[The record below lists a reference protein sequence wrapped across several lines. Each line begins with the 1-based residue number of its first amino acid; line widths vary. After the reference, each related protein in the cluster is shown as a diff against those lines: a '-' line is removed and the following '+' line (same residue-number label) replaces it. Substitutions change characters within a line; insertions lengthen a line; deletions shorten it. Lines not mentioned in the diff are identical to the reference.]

1 MGGLTRGFIATV
13 FAAAAVTAA
22 VAAAAAFDAAAPA
35 MPSGAAPETI
45 RVATA
50 RHYPP
55 FLFLDGNGRAQGYEA
70 DMWHLFQA
78 RTGIRVEL
86 LPMGWEAA
94 QQAVLSG
101 RADVI
106 DMIYSTPARE
116 AQYDFSKPYASQ
128 PVGIYVER
136 RIRGIRDVAT
146 LRGFPVGVLRGDAC
160 AERLQSSGLRYL
172 QQYDSYEE
180 MIEAAVR
187 GTLRIFCMDQYPA
200 DYYLYRDDAR
210 ERFYRAF
217 VLYTGQ
223 PRWAVRKGN
232 LAVLHTVEQ
241 GMASI
246 TPDQRA
252 RLQARWLEHPAALM
266 PYLHAARIALAITV
280 ALIALMMLWVWMLR
294 RSVARRTRELGAE
307 QGNMHALFDASPD
320 AMWVTD
326 RHGVL
331 LKCNERATRV
341 FGMPPE
347 KMVGYT
353 AAQAMDATNTAFAA
367 KSQAMNQA
375 VLSDRERHRA
385 VLPLALPGGS
395 TLDLD
400 VIKVPLY
407 ASDGEV
413 RGILNTARD
422 ISDQLQTEERL
433 RLWAHGFQHATFAV
447 AIFDARTKRITAA
460 NPAFARERG
469 YTPEEMV
476 GMPVD
481 ALYPEDLLEER
492 RRVRHDMNKLDHA
505 MTETEQVTRDGR
517 RFPVLL
523 DISITH
529 DADGEAQY
537 VIVYAQ
543 DISDRKRTDSE
554 LRLAAVAFQSQAA
567 LVVMD
572 AGRMIQ
578 RVNGAFTQLT
588 GYAPD
593 EAIGQW
599 VGLLSSPHHDR
610 NFYKHLWD
618 EVRNNGF
625 WQGEQWVNVKR
636 GQPKVIRTAVS
647 AVTDA
652 TGTLTHY
659 VCSMIDLTVE
669 REAHASIDHLT
680 FFDPLTDLPNRNF
693 LRGRLQHM
701 LEGDGAR
708 GGALL
713 MFDLDHFKRVNDL
726 RGHAAGDALLALIA
740 QRLRHWQDDRFM
752 LSRFSGGTFALLAGG
767 DADQAGA
774 TPKHA
779 WVSAERLRQ
788 ALREPFQLGG
798 DTPVT
803 ISISIGWTELV
814 PGHGT
819 PESVLKEAELAMY
832 RAKAAGRDQ
841 VCRFE
846 PAMHAELVHHEALV
860 QDLRRAIVDETFDL
874 HLQAQVDRAGEVIG
888 AEALLRWT
896 RPSGERV
903 PPDVFIPIA
912 EDNGLIF
919 PLGDWV
925 LRRACACLV
934 AWSTQPSLRDLSLA
948 VNVSARQFAQSGFV
962 DSVRG
967 ALSSTGAVAS
977 RLKLE
982 ITETAVLEDFHETAA
997 KLAELR
1003 ALGVKVSLD
1012 DFGTGY
1018 SSLAYLTRL
1027 PLDQLKIDRSF
1038 VDRLPEDR
1046 NDAMVAQT
1054 IIGMGRG
1061 LGLDV
1066 IAEGVETE
1074 AQRSF
1079 LMAQGCDAFQGYLV
1093 ARPMPRE
1100 AFEAMLD
1107 QRMDAR
1113 QVAGG
1118 PRAPGGPFPRVGR
1131 RHRNAG

>member
-1 MGGLTRGFIATV
+1 MGGIIRGFTAIVLA
-13 FAAAAVTAA
+13 AA
-22 VAAAAAFDAAAPA
+22 VAAVVTAAGAFDSAA
-35 MPSGAAPETI
+35 STGTHGARPEII

-55 FLFLDGNGRAQGYEA
+55 FQFLDGNGKAQGYEA
-70 DMWHLFQA
+70 DMWRLFQA
-78 RTGIRVEL
+78 HTGIRVEL
-86 LPMGWEAA
+86 LPMDWEAA

-106 DMIYSTPARE
+106 DMIYRTPARE
-116 AQYDFSKPYASQ
+116 AQYDFSRPYASQ

-136 RIRGIRDVAT
+136 GIRGVRDVAT

-160 AERLQSSGLRYL
+160 AERLQSMGLRYL
-172 QQYDSYEE
+172 QQYGSYEDLVD
-180 MIEAAVR
+180 AAVQ
-187 GTLRIFCMDQYPA
+187 GSLRIFCMDQYPA

-210 ERFYRAF
+210 TRFYRAF
-217 VLYTGQ
+217 VLYTGE
-223 PRWAVRKGN
+223 PRWGVRKGN
-232 LAVLHTVEQ
+232 LSMLHAVER

-246 TPDQRA
+246 TPDERA
-252 RLQARWLEHPAALM
+252 RLQARWLEHPTTLKS
-266 PYLHAARIALAITV
+266 YLYTARIALAITV
-280 ALIALMMLWVWMLR
+280 ALIALMMFWVWTLR

-307 QGNMHALFDASPD
+307 QGNMRALFDASPD

-326 RHGVL
+326 CRGVL
-331 LKCNERATRV
+331 LKCNERATHV

-347 KMVGYT
+347 KMIGYT
-353 AAQAMDATNTAFAA
+353 AAQAMDAANGTFASA
-367 KSQAMNQA
+367 SQAMNLA
-375 VLSDRERHRA
+375 VLQSRQRQRA

-413 RGILNTARD
+413 RGVLNTARD
-422 ISDQLQTEERL
+422 ISERLQTEERL
-433 RLWAHGFQHATFAV
+433 RLWAHAFQHATFAV
-447 AIFDARTKRITAA
+447 AMFDARTKRITAV

-492 RRVRHDMNKLDHA
+492 RRVRDDINKLDHA

-529 DADGEAQY
+529 DANGEAQY

-543 DISDRKRTDSE
+543 DISDRKRTESE

-567 LVVMD
+567 LMVMD
-572 AGRMIQ
+572 ADRVIQ
-578 RVNGAFTQLT
+578 RVNGAFASLT
-588 GYAPD
+588 GYEPD
-593 EAIGQW
+593 QAIGQPFS
-599 VGLLSSPHHDR
+599 LLRSRHHDEPFHQHMWEQVQR
-610 NFYKHLWD
+610 D
-618 EVRNNGF
+618 GI
-625 WQGEQWVNVKR
+625 WQGEQWIQVR
-636 GQPKVIRTAVS
+636 QGQPKVIRAVVS
-647 AVTDA
+647 AVADA
-652 TGTLTHY
+652 VGRATHY
-659 VCSMIDLTVE
+659 ICSMIDLTSE
-669 REAHASIDHLT
+669 REAHASVDHMT
-680 FFDPLTDLPNRNF
+680 FFDSLTDLPNRHF
-693 LRGRLQHM
+693 LHGRLQHL
-701 LEGDGAR
+701 LEDGDSR

-740 QRLRHWQDDRFM
+740 QRLRHLQDDRFV
-752 LSRFSGGTFALLAGG
+752 LSRFSGGTFALLAGF
-767 DADQAGA
+767 DAGQPGA
-774 TPKHA
+774 TPEDA
-779 WVSAERLRQ
+779 WASAERLRQ
-788 ALREPFQLGG
+788 TLREPFQLGG

-814 PGHGT
+814 PGNGT

-860 QDLRRAIVDETFDL
+860 QDLRRAIIDETFEL

-934 AWSTQPSLRDLSLA
+934 AWSRQPALCDLSLA
-948 VNVSARQFAQSGFV
+948 VNVSARQFAQAGFV

-967 ALSSTGAVAS
+967 ALSTTGAIAS

-982 ITETAVLEDFHETAA
+982 ITETTVLEDFHETAA

-1074 AQRSF
+1074 AQRNF

-1107 QRMDAR
+1107 QRADAR

-1118 PRAPGGPFPRVGR
+1118 PRLPGGSFPRVGR
-1131 RHRNAG
+1131 HHRNAG

>member
-1 MGGLTRGFIATV
+1 MSWVLRGLV
-13 FAAAAVTAA
+13 AVLLASA
-22 VAAAAAFDAAAPA
+22 VVPTGAPD
-35 MPSGAAPETI
+35 PAPPVQI
-45 RVATA
+45 RVAGDSN
-50 RHYPP
+50 YPP
-55 FLFLDGNGRAQGYEA
+55 YMFTDAAGRLQGYEV
-70 DMWHLFQA
+70 DMWRLFEKH
-78 RTGIRVEL
+78 TGIKVEL
-86 LPMGWEAA
+86 MPMDWASA
-94 QQAVLSG
+94 QHAVQTG
-101 RADVI
+101 KVDVI
-106 DMIYSTPARE
+106 DLIYRTPSRE
-116 AQYDFSKPYASQ
+116 ALYDFSAPYATL
-128 PVGIYVER
+128 PIGIFVDR
-136 RIRGIRDVAT
+136 RIRGIHDMDS
-146 LRGFPVGVLRGDAC
+146 LRGFPIGVQKGDAC
-160 AERLQSSGLRYL
+160 AEKLKAQGFTDLHEYSRY
-172 QQYDSYEE
+172 QGMVED
-180 MIEAAVR
+180 AVR
-187 GTLRIFCMDQYPA
+187 GNLRMFCMDEGPA
-200 DYYLYRDDAR
+200 NYLLYRHAAAD
-210 ERFYRAF
+210 RFYNAF
-217 VLYTGQ
+217 ALYTGQ
-223 PRWAVRKGN
+223 LHRAVRKGN
-232 LAVLHTVEQ
+232 APMLQVVEQ
-241 GMASI
+241 GMARI
-246 TPDQRA
+246 TPAERA
-252 RLQARWLEHPAALM
+252 RLHARWLEHPIAVI
-266 PYLHAARIALAITV
+266 PYLRAARIGAAVIV
-280 ALIALMMLWVWMLR
+280 ALVALMMLWVWMLR

-307 QGNMHALFDASPD
+307 QGNMRALFDASPD

-326 RHGVL
+326 CSGVL
-331 LKCNERATRV
+331 LKCNDRATRV

-347 KMVGYT
+347 EMVGRT
-353 AAQAMDATNTAFAA
+353 AAQTMDLANTAFATET
-367 KSQAMNQA
+367 KAMNLA
-375 VLSDRERHRA
+375 VLNTRQRQRA

-413 RGILNTARD
+413 RGVLNTARD
-422 ISDQLQTEERL
+422 ISERLQTEERL
-433 RLWAHGFQHATFAV
+433 RLWAHAFQHATFAV
-447 AIFDARTKRITAA
+447 VMFDARTKCITAA

-481 ALYPEDLLEER
+481 ALYPEDLREDR
-492 RRVRHDMNKLDHA
+492 RRVRHDINKRDHA
-505 MTETEQVTRDGR
+505 ITETEQVTRDGR

-523 DISITH
+523 DISVTH

-537 VIVYAQ
+537 VIVYAL
-543 DISDRKRTDSE
+543 DISDRKRTESE
-554 LRLAAVAFQSQAA
+554 LRLAAVSFQSQAA
-567 LVVMD
+567 LMVMD
-572 AGRMIQ
+572 GDRVIQ
-578 RVNGAFTQLT
+578 RVNRAFTQLT

-610 NFYKHLWD
+610 NFYRHLWD
-618 EVRNNGF
+618 QVRNDGF

-636 GQPKVIRTAVS
+636 GQPKVIRTVVS

-652 TGTLTHY
+652 DGTLTHY

-680 FFDPLTDLPNRNF
+680 FFDSLTDLPNRHF
-693 LRGRLQHM
+693 LHGRLQHL
-701 LEGDGAR
+701 LEDGDSR

-740 QRLRHWQDDRFM
+740 QRLRHLQDDRFV
-752 LSRFSGGTFALLAGG
+752 LSRFSGGTFALLVDWGG
-767 DADQAGA
+767 DQASA
-774 TPKHA
+774 TSKHE
-779 WVSAERLRQ
+779 WTSAERLRQ

-798 DTPVT
+798 NTPVT
-803 ISISIGWTELV
+803 VTISIGWTELV

-841 VCRFE
+841 ACRFE
-846 PAMHAELVHHEALV
+846 PAMHAELAHHEALV
-860 QDLRRAIVDETFDL
+860 QDLRQAIREESFDL
-874 HLQAQVDRAGEVIG
+874 HLQAQVDRAGEVVG

-948 VNVSARQFAQSGFV
+948 VNVSARQFAQAGFM

-967 ALSSTGAVAS
+967 ALSATGAVAS

-1003 ALGVKVSLD
+1003 KIGVKVSLD

-1074 AQRSF
+1074 AQRNF
-1079 LMAQGCDAFQGYLV
+1079 LMAQGCDAFQGFLV
-1093 ARPMPRE
+1093 AHPMPRE
-1100 AFEAMLD
+1100 AFEALQD
-1107 QRMDAR
+1107 QRMEAR
-1113 QVAGG
+1113 KVAAG
-1118 PRAPGGPFPRVGR
+1118 PRQPGGGARVER
-1131 RHRNAG
+1131 RQRSAV

>member
-1 MGGLTRGFIATV
+1 MGWMVRGLV
-13 FAAAAVTAA
+13 AVLLVSA
-22 VAAAAAFDAAAPA
+22 VVPTGAPDAAPPA
-35 MPSGAAPETI
+35 RI
-45 RVATA
+45 RVAGDSN
-50 RHYPP
+50 YPP
-55 FLFLDGNGRAQGYEA
+55 YMFTDASGRLQGYEV
-70 DMWHLFQA
+70 DMWRLFEEH
-78 RTGIRVEL
+78 TGIRVEL
-86 LPMGWEAA
+86 MPMDWASA
-94 QQAVLSG
+94 QQALQAGKV
-101 RADVI
+101 DVI
-106 DMIYSTPARE
+106 DLIYRTPSRE
-116 AQYDFSKPYASQ
+116 SLYDFSAPYATL
-128 PVGIYVER
+128 PVGIFVDR
-136 RIRGIRDVAT
+136 RIRGIHDLDS
-146 LRGFPVGVLRGDAC
+146 LRGFPIGVQKGDAC
-160 AERLQSSGLRYL
+160 AEKLRAQGFTDLHEYSRY
-172 QQYDSYEE
+172 QQIVKD
-180 MIEAAVR
+180 AVR
-187 GTLRIFCMDQYPA
+187 GNLRMFCMDEGPA
-200 DYYLYRDDAR
+200 NYFLYREAALD
-210 ERFYRAF
+210 RFYDAF
-217 VLYTGQ
+217 VLYTGELH
-223 PRWAVRKGN
+223 RAVRKGN
-232 LAVLHTVEQ
+232 APVLQAVER
-241 GMASI
+241 GMARI
-246 TPDQRA
+246 TPAERA
-252 RLQARWLEHPAALM
+252 RLHARWLEHPVALVA
-266 PYLHAARIALAITV
+266 YLKVARIGVAVIV

-307 QGNMHALFDASPD
+307 QGNMRALFDASPD

-331 LKCNERATRV
+331 LKCNDRATRV
-341 FGMPPE
+341 FGMPSE

-353 AAQAMDATNTAFAA
+353 AAQAMNAANTAFASA
-367 KSQAMNQA
+367 SRAMNLA
-375 VLSDRERHRA
+375 VLDSRQRQRA
-385 VLPLALPGGS
+385 MLPLALPGGS

-400 VIKVPLY
+400 IIKVPLY

-422 ISDQLQTEERL
+422 ISERLQTEERL
-433 RLWAHGFQHATFAV
+433 RLWAHAFQHATFAV
-447 AIFDARTKRITAA
+447 AMFDARTKRITAA
-460 NPAFARERG
+460 NPTFARERG

-481 ALYPEDLLEER
+481 DLYPEDLREER
-492 RRVRHDMNKLDHA
+492 RRVRHDINRRDHA
-505 MTETEQVTRDGR
+505 ITETEQVTRDGR

-523 DISITH
+523 DISVTH
-529 DADGEAQY
+529 DVDGEAQY
-537 VIVYAQ
+537 VIVYAL
-543 DISDRKRTDSE
+543 DISDRKRTESE
-554 LRLAAVAFQSQAA
+554 LRLAAVSFQSQAA
-567 LVVMD
+567 LMVMD
-572 AGRMIQ
+572 ADRVIQ
-578 RVNGAFTQLT
+578 RVNRAFTQLT

-610 NFYKHLWD
+610 NFYAHLWD
-618 EVRNNGF
+618 QVRSDGF

-636 GQPKVIRTAVS
+636 GQPKVIRTVVS

-652 TGTLTHY
+652 AGTLSHY

-680 FFDPLTDLPNRNF
+680 FFDPLTDLPNRHF
-693 LRGRLQHM
+693 LHGRLQHL
-701 LEGDGAR
+701 LEDGDAR

-740 QRLRHWQDDRFM
+740 QRLRHLQDDRSV
-752 LSRFSGGTFALLAGG
+752 LSRFSGGTFALLAGCGG
-767 DADQAGA
+767 DPAGTA
-774 TPKHA
+774 PTHA
-779 WVSAERLRQ
+779 RTLAERLRQ

-846 PAMHAELVHHEALV
+846 SAMHAELVHHEALV
-860 QDLRRAIVDETFDL
+860 QDLRRAIIDEAFDL
-874 HLQAQVDRAGEVIG
+874 HLQAQVDRGGEVIG

-912 EDNGLIF
+912 EDNGLIL

-925 LRRACACLV
+925 LRRACAYLV

-948 VNVSARQFAQSGFV
+948 VNVSVRQFAQTGFV
-962 DSVRG
+962 ESVRG
-967 ALSSTGAVAS
+967 ALSTTGAIAS
-977 RLKLE
+977 KLKLE
-982 ITETAVLEDFHETAA
+982 ITETTVLEDFHETAA

-1003 ALGVKVSLD
+1003 AIGVKVSLD

-1074 AQRSF
+1074 AQRNF
-1079 LMAQGCDAFQGYLV
+1079 LMAQGCNAFQGYLI
-1093 ARPMPRE
+1093 ARPVPRA
-1100 AFEAMLD
+1100 AFEALLAVQSD
-1107 QRMDAR
+1107 PRTDRLQRS
-1113 QVAGG
+1113 
-1118 PRAPGGPFPRVGR
+1118 VG
-1131 RHRNAG
+1131 

>member
-1 MGGLTRGFIATV
+1 MGWMIRGLV
-13 FAAAAVTAA
+13 AVLLVSA
-22 VAAAAAFDAAAPA
+22 VVPTGAPDAAPPA
-35 MPSGAAPETI
+35 RI
-45 RVATA
+45 RVAGDSN
-50 RHYPP
+50 YPP
-55 FLFLDGNGRAQGYEA
+55 YMFTDAAGQLHGYEV
-70 DMWHLFQA
+70 DMWRLFEEH
-78 RTGIRVEL
+78 TGIKVDL
-86 LPMGWEAA
+86 MPMDWASA
-94 QQAVLSG
+94 QRAVQTG
-101 RADVI
+101 KVDVI
-106 DMIYSTPARE
+106 DLIYRTPSRE
-116 AQYDFSKPYASQ
+116 SLYDFSASYATL
-128 PVGIYVER
+128 PIGIIVDR
-136 RIRGIRDVAT
+136 DIRGIHDLDS
-146 LRGFPVGVLRGDAC
+146 LRGFPIGVEKGDAC
-160 AERLQSSGLRYL
+160 AEKLAAQGFTDLHEYSRY
-172 QQYDSYEE
+172 QQIVED
-180 MIEAAVR
+180 AVR
-187 GTLRIFCMDQYPA
+187 GNLRMFCMDEGPA
-200 DYYLYRDDAR
+200 NYFLYRDAALD
-210 ERFYRAF
+210 RFYKAF

-223 PRWAVRKGN
+223 LHRAVRKGN
-232 LAVLHTVEQ
+232 APVLQAVER
-241 GMASI
+241 GMALI
-246 TPDQRA
+246 TPAERA
-252 RLQARWLEHPAALM
+252 KLHARWLEHPVALV
-266 PYLHAARIALAITV
+266 PYLKAAKIGAGVIV
-280 ALIALMMLWVWMLR
+280 ALIVLMTLWVWMLR
-294 RSVARRTRELGAE
+294 RSVARRTRELDAE
-307 QGNMHALFDASPD
+307 QGNMRALFDASPD

-331 LKCNERATRV
+331 LKCNDRANHV
-341 FGMPPE
+341 FGMPSE
-347 KMVGYT
+347 KMIGYT
-353 AAQAMDATNTAFAA
+353 AAQAMDAANTTFAG
-367 KSQAMNQA
+367 KSRTMNLA
-375 VLSDRERHRA
+375 VLNSRQRQRA
-385 VLPLALPGGS
+385 VLPLALPGGN
-395 TLDLD
+395 TQDLD
-400 VIKVPLY
+400 IIKVPLY

-422 ISDQLQTEERL
+422 ISERLQTEERL
-433 RLWAHGFQHATFAV
+433 RLWAHAFQHATFAV
-447 AIFDARTKRITAA
+447 AMFDARSKCITTA

-492 RRVRHDMNKLDHA
+492 QRVRHDINKLDHA

-543 DISDRKRTDSE
+543 DISDRKRTESE
-554 LRLAAVAFQSQAA
+554 LRLAAVAFQSQAS

-572 AGRMIQ
+572 PDRVIQ
-578 RVNGAFTQLT
+578 RVNGAFASLT
-588 GYAPD
+588 GYEPD
-593 EAIGQW
+593 QAIGQPFS
-599 VGLLSSPHHDR
+599 LLRSRHHDEL
-610 NFYKHLWD
+610 FHQHMWD
-618 EVRNNGF
+618 QVRRDGI
-625 WQGEQWVNVKR
+625 WQGEQWIQVR
-636 GQPKVIRTAVS
+636 QGQPKVVRAVVS
-647 AVTDA
+647 AVADA
-652 TGTLTHY
+652 AGNATHY
-659 VCSMIDLTVE
+659 ICSMIDLTSE
-669 REAHASIDHLT
+669 REAHASVDHMT
-680 FFDPLTDLPNRNF
+680 FFDSLTDLPNRHF
-693 LRGRLQHM
+693 LHGRLQHL
-701 LEGDGAR
+701 LEDGDSR

-740 QRLRHWQDDRFM
+740 QRLRHLQDDRFM
-752 LSRFSGGTFALLAGG
+752 LSRFSGGTFALLADCG
-767 DADQAGA
+767 ADQPSA
-774 TPKHA
+774 TPKQA
-779 WVSAERLRQ
+779 WVWAERLRQ

-846 PAMHAELVHHEALV
+846 PAMHAELVHHEELV
-860 QDLRRAIVDETFDL
+860 QDLRRAIIDETFDL
-874 HLQAQVDRAGEVIG
+874 HLQAQVDRAGQVIG
-888 AEALLRWT
+888 AEALLRWM

-903 PPDVFIPIA
+903 PPDLFIPIA

-925 LRRACACLV
+925 LRRACTYLV
-934 AWSTQPSLRDLSLA
+934 AWSAQTSLCDLSLA
-948 VNVSARQFAQSGFV
+948 VNVSARQFAQVGFV

-967 ALSSTGAVAS
+967 ALSTTGAVAS

-1003 ALGVKVSLD
+1003 AIGVKVSLD
-1012 DFGTGY
+1012 DFGSGY

-1038 VDRLPEDR
+1038 VDRLTEDR

-1074 AQRSF
+1074 AQRNF
-1079 LMAQGCDAFQGYLV
+1079 LMAQGCDAFQGYLI

-1100 AFEAMLD
+1100 AFEALLD
-1107 QRMDAR
+1107 EHVYAR
-1113 QVAGG
+1113 QMAGG
-1118 PRAPGGPFPRVGR
+1118 PRQPGSPRTGQRQRSVG
-1131 RHRNAG
+1131 

>member
-1 MGGLTRGFIATV
+1 MGWLVRGLIAVLLPT
-13 FAAAAVTAA
+13 A
-22 VAAAAAFDAAAPA
+22 VAPAGAPD
-35 MPSGAAPETI
+35 SAPPAHI
-45 RVATA
+45 RVVGDGN
-50 RHYPP
+50 YPP
-55 FLFLDGNGRAQGYEA
+55 YMFVDATGRLQGYEV
-70 DMWHLFQA
+70 DMWRLFQTH
-78 RTGIRVEL
+78 TGIQVDLVPMEWGSAQREL
-86 LPMGWEAA
+86 
-94 QQAVLSG
+94 QAG

-106 DMIYSTPARE
+106 DMLYRTPSRE
-116 AQYDFSKPYASQ
+116 ALYDFSQPYATL
-128 PVGIYVER
+128 PIGIYVDR
-136 RIRGIRDVAT
+136 RIRGVHDVAS
-146 LRGFPVGVLRGDAC
+146 LRGFPIGVEHGDAC
-160 AERLQSSGLRYL
+160 AEKLQSLGFTDLREYPHY
-172 QQYDSYEE
+172 QD
-180 MIEAAVR
+180 MVRDAVR
-187 GTLRIFCMDQYPA
+187 GNLRMFCMDEGPA
-200 DYYLYRDDAR
+200 NYFLYRDSALD
-210 ERFYRAF
+210 RFYDAF
-217 VLYTGQ
+217 VLYRGQ
-223 PRWAVRKGN
+223 LHRAVRKGN
-232 LAVLHTVEQ
+232 ASMLQTVER
-241 GMASI
+241 GMARI
-246 TPDQRA
+246 TPAERA
-252 RLQARWLEHPAALM
+252 QLHARWLEHPVVMM
-266 PYLHAARIALAITV
+266 PYLNAAKVALAIIAALV
-280 ALIALMMLWVWMLR
+280 ALMTLWVWTLR
-294 RSVARRTRELGAE
+294 RSVVRRTRELAVE
-307 QGNMHALFDASPD
+307 QDNLRALFDASPD

-326 RHGVL
+326 LHGVL

-341 FGMPPE
+341 FDMPAE
-347 KMVGYT
+347 KMIGFT
-353 AAQAMDATNTAFAA
+353 AAQAMDAANTAFAA
-367 KSQAMNQA
+367 ESQAMNRA
-375 VLSDRERHRA
+375 VLNTRERRRA
-385 VLPLALPGGS
+385 VLPLAVAGGS
-395 TLDLD
+395 VVQLDT
-400 VIKVPLY
+400 IKVPLY
-407 ASDGEV
+407 GSDGQV
-413 RGILNTARD
+413 CGVLNTARD
-422 ISDQLQTEERL
+422 ISERLQAEERL
-433 RLWAHGFQHATFAV
+433 RLWAHAFQHATFAV
-447 AIFDARTKRITAA
+447 AIFDARTQSITAA

-481 ALYPEDLLEER
+481 ALYPDDLLEER
-492 RRVRHDMNKLDHA
+492 RHARRHIDRLDHA
-505 MTETEQVTRDGR
+505 MIETEQVTRDGR

-543 DISDRKRTDSE
+543 DISDRKRTESE
-554 LRLAAVAFQSQAA
+554 LRLAAVSFQSQAA
-567 LVVMD
+567 LMVMD
-572 AGRMIQ
+572 ADRVIQ
-578 RVNGAFTQLT
+578 RVNSAFTQLT

-618 EVRNNGF
+618 QVRNDGF
-625 WQGEQWVNVKR
+625 WQGEQWVNVKC

-647 AVTDA
+647 AVPDA
-652 TGTLTHY
+652 AGKLTHY

-701 LEGDGAR
+701 LEGAGAR

-726 RGHAAGDALLALIA
+726 RGHAAGDSLLTLIA
-740 QRLRHWQDDRFM
+740 QRLRHLQDDHFV
-752 LSRFSGGTFALLAGG
+752 LGRFSGGTFALLAGCG
-767 DADQAGA
+767 AGQATA
-774 TPKHA
+774 SPEHA
-779 WVSAERLRQ
+779 RTCAERLRE

-803 ISISIGWTELV
+803 ITVSIGWTELA

-832 RAKAAGRDQ
+832 RAKAAGRDH

-846 PAMHAELVHHEALV
+846 PAMQAELAHHESLV
-860 QDLRRAIVDETFDL
+860 HDLRRAIAEQALDL
-874 HLQAQVDRAGEVIG
+874 HLQPQVDRSGEVVG

-896 RPSGERV
+896 RPSGEQV

-912 EDNGLIF
+912 EETGLIF

-925 LRRACACLV
+925 LRRACAYLV
-934 AWSTQPSLRDLSLA
+934 AWSAQPSMRGISLA
-948 VNVSARQFAQSGFV
+948 VNVSARQFAQPELL

-967 ALSSTGAVAS
+967 ALAATGAVAS
-977 RLKLE
+977 LLKLE
-982 ITETAVLEDFHETAA
+982 ITETAVLVDFHETAA

-1003 ALGVKVSLD
+1003 AIGVKVSLD

-1061 LGLDV
+1061 LGLEV

-1074 AQRSF
+1074 AQRNF

-1093 ARPMPRE
+1093 ARPMPRS

-1107 QRMDAR
+1107 DRTDATQR
-1113 QVAGG
+1113 AGG
-1118 PRAPGGPFPRVGR
+1118 PRIGPGEPISRVAR
-1131 RHRNAG
+1131 RRRAG

>member
-1 MGGLTRGFIATV
+1 MGWMIRGLV
-13 FAAAAVTAA
+13 AVLLVSA
-22 VAAAAAFDAAAPA
+22 VVPTGAPDAAPPA
-35 MPSGAAPETI
+35 RI
-45 RVATA
+45 RVAGDSN
-50 RHYPP
+50 YPP
-55 FLFLDGNGRAQGYEA
+55 YMFTDAAGQLHGYEV
-70 DMWHLFQA
+70 DMWRLFEEH
-78 RTGIRVEL
+78 TGIKVDL
-86 LPMGWEAA
+86 MPMDWASA
-94 QQAVLSG
+94 QRAVQTG
-101 RADVI
+101 KVDVI
-106 DMIYSTPARE
+106 DLIYRTPSRE
-116 AQYDFSKPYASQ
+116 SLYDFSPSYATL
-128 PVGIYVER
+128 PIGIFVDR
-136 RIRGIRDVAT
+136 RIRGIHDLDS
-146 LRGFPVGVLRGDAC
+146 LRGFPIGVQKGDAC
-160 AERLQSSGLRYL
+160 AEKLAAQGFTDLHEYSRY
-172 QQYDSYEE
+172 QQIVED
-180 MIEAAVR
+180 AVR
-187 GTLRIFCMDQYPA
+187 GNLRMFCMDEGPA
-200 DYYLYRDDAR
+200 NYFLYRDAALD
-210 ERFYRAF
+210 RFYKAF

-223 PRWAVRKGN
+223 LHRAVRKGN
-232 LAVLHTVEQ
+232 APVLQAVER
-241 GMASI
+241 GMARI
-246 TPDQRA
+246 TPAERA
-252 RLQARWLEHPAALM
+252 KLHARWLEHPVALV
-266 PYLHAARIALAITV
+266 PYLKAARIGAGVIV
-280 ALIALMMLWVWMLR
+280 ALIALMTLWVWMLR
-294 RSVARRTRELGAE
+294 RSVARRTRELDAE
-307 QGNMHALFDASPD
+307 QGNMRALFDASPD

-331 LKCNERATRV
+331 LKCNDRANHV
-341 FGMPPE
+341 FGMPSE
-347 KMVGYT
+347 KMIGYT
-353 AAQAMDATNTAFAA
+353 AAQAMDAANTTFAG
-367 KSQAMNQA
+367 KSRTMNLA
-375 VLSDRERHRA
+375 VLNSRQRQRA
-385 VLPLALPGGS
+385 VLPLALPGGN
-395 TLDLD
+395 TQDLD
-400 VIKVPLY
+400 IIKVPLY

-422 ISDQLQTEERL
+422 ISERLQTEERL
-433 RLWAHGFQHATFAV
+433 RLWAHAFQHATFAV
-447 AIFDARTKRITAA
+447 AMFDARSKCITTA

-492 RRVRHDMNKLDHA
+492 QRVRHDINKLDHA

-543 DISDRKRTDSE
+543 DISDRKRTESE
-554 LRLAAVAFQSQAA
+554 LRLAAVAFQSQAS

-572 AGRMIQ
+572 PDRVIQ
-578 RVNGAFTQLT
+578 RVNGAFASLT
-588 GYAPD
+588 GYEPD
-593 EAIGQW
+593 QAIGQPFS
-599 VGLLSSPHHDR
+599 LLRSRHHDEL
-610 NFYKHLWD
+610 FHQHMWD
-618 EVRNNGF
+618 QVRRDGI
-625 WQGEQWVNVKR
+625 WQGEQWIQVR
-636 GQPKVIRTAVS
+636 QGQPKVVRAVVS
-647 AVTDA
+647 AVADA
-652 TGTLTHY
+652 AGNATHY
-659 VCSMIDLTVE
+659 ICSMIDLTSE
-669 REAHASIDHLT
+669 REAHASVDHMT
-680 FFDPLTDLPNRNF
+680 FFDSLTDLPNRHF
-693 LRGRLQHM
+693 LHGRLQHL
-701 LEGDGAR
+701 LEDGDSR

-740 QRLRHWQDDRFM
+740 QRLRHLQDDRFM
-752 LSRFSGGTFALLAGG
+752 LSRFSGGTFALLADCG
-767 DADQAGA
+767 ADQPSA
-774 TPKHA
+774 TPKQA
-779 WVSAERLRQ
+779 WVWAERLRQ

-846 PAMHAELVHHEALV
+846 PAMHAELVHHEELV
-860 QDLRRAIVDETFDL
+860 QDLRRAIIDETFDL
-874 HLQAQVDRAGEVIG
+874 HLQAQVDRAGQVIG
-888 AEALLRWT
+888 AEALLRWM

-903 PPDVFIPIA
+903 PPDLFIPIA

-925 LRRACACLV
+925 LRRACTYLV
-934 AWSTQPSLRDLSLA
+934 AWSAQTSLCDLSLA
-948 VNVSARQFAQSGFV
+948 VNVSARQFAQVGFV

-967 ALSSTGAVAS
+967 ALSTTGAVAS

-1003 ALGVKVSLD
+1003 AIGVKVSLD

-1038 VDRLPEDR
+1038 VDRLTEDR

-1074 AQRSF
+1074 AQRNF
-1079 LMAQGCDAFQGYLV
+1079 LMAQGCDAFQGYLI

-1100 AFEAMLD
+1100 AFEALLD
-1107 QRMDAR
+1107 EHVYAR
-1113 QVAGG
+1113 QMAGG
-1118 PRAPGGPFPRVGR
+1118 PRQPGSPRTGQRQRSVG
-1131 RHRNAG
+1131 

>member
-1 MGGLTRGFIATV
+1 MGWMIRGLV
-13 FAAAAVTAA
+13 AVLLVSA
-22 VAAAAAFDAAAPA
+22 VVPTGVPDAAPPA
-35 MPSGAAPETI
+35 RI
-45 RVATA
+45 RVAGDSN
-50 RHYPP
+50 YPP
-55 FLFLDGNGRAQGYEA
+55 YMFTDAAGQLHGYEV
-70 DMWHLFQA
+70 DMWRLFEEH
-78 RTGIRVEL
+78 TGIKVDL
-86 LPMGWEAA
+86 MPMDWASA
-94 QQAVLSG
+94 QRAVQTG
-101 RADVI
+101 KVDVI
-106 DMIYSTPARE
+106 DLIYRTPSRE
-116 AQYDFSKPYASQ
+116 SLYDFSPSYATL
-128 PVGIYVER
+128 PIGIFVDR
-136 RIRGIRDVAT
+136 RIRGIHDLDS
-146 LRGFPVGVLRGDAC
+146 LRGFPIGVQKGDAC
-160 AERLQSSGLRYL
+160 AEKLAAQGFTDLHEYSRY
-172 QQYDSYEE
+172 QQIVED
-180 MIEAAVR
+180 AVR
-187 GTLRIFCMDQYPA
+187 GNLRMFCMDEGPA
-200 DYYLYRDDAR
+200 NYFLYRDAALD
-210 ERFYRAF
+210 RFYKAF

-223 PRWAVRKGN
+223 LHRAVRKGN
-232 LAVLHTVEQ
+232 APVLQAVER
-241 GMASI
+241 GMARI
-246 TPDQRA
+246 TPAERA
-252 RLQARWLEHPAALM
+252 KLHARWLEHPVALV
-266 PYLHAARIALAITV
+266 PYLKAARIGAGVIV
-280 ALIALMMLWVWMLR
+280 ALIALMTLWVWMLR
-294 RSVARRTRELGAE
+294 RSVARRTRELDAE
-307 QGNMHALFDASPD
+307 QGNMRALFDASPD

-331 LKCNERATRV
+331 LKCNDRANHV
-341 FGMPPE
+341 FGMPSE
-347 KMVGYT
+347 KMIGYT
-353 AAQAMDATNTAFAA
+353 AAQAMDAANTTFAG
-367 KSQAMNQA
+367 KSRTMNLA
-375 VLSDRERHRA
+375 VLNSRQRQRA
-385 VLPLALPGGS
+385 VLPLALPGGN
-395 TLDLD
+395 TQDLD
-400 VIKVPLY
+400 IIKVPLY

-422 ISDQLQTEERL
+422 ISERLQTEERL
-433 RLWAHGFQHATFAV
+433 RLWAHAFQHATFAV
-447 AIFDARTKRITAA
+447 AMFDARSKCITTA

-492 RRVRHDMNKLDHA
+492 QRVRHDINKLDHA

-543 DISDRKRTDSE
+543 DISDRKRTESE
-554 LRLAAVAFQSQAA
+554 LRLAAVAFQSQAS

-572 AGRMIQ
+572 PDRVIQ
-578 RVNGAFTQLT
+578 RVNGAFASLT
-588 GYAPD
+588 GYEPD
-593 EAIGQW
+593 QAIGQPFS
-599 VGLLSSPHHDR
+599 LLRSRHHDEL
-610 NFYKHLWD
+610 FHQHMWD
-618 EVRNNGF
+618 QVRRDGI
-625 WQGEQWVNVKR
+625 WQGEQWIQVR
-636 GQPKVIRTAVS
+636 QGQPKVVRAVVS
-647 AVTDA
+647 AVADA
-652 TGTLTHY
+652 AGNATHY
-659 VCSMIDLTVE
+659 ICSMIDLTSE
-669 REAHASIDHLT
+669 REAHASVDHMT
-680 FFDPLTDLPNRNF
+680 FFDSLTDLPNRHF
-693 LRGRLQHM
+693 LHGRLQHL
-701 LEGDGAR
+701 LEDGDSR

-740 QRLRHWQDDRFM
+740 QRLRHLQDDRFM
-752 LSRFSGGTFALLAGG
+752 LSRFSGGTFALLADCG
-767 DADQAGA
+767 ADQPSA
-774 TPKHA
+774 TPKQA
-779 WVSAERLRQ
+779 WVWAERLRQ

-846 PAMHAELVHHEALV
+846 PAMHAELVHHEELV
-860 QDLRRAIVDETFDL
+860 QDLRRAIIDETFDL
-874 HLQAQVDRAGEVIG
+874 HLQAQVDRAGQVIG
-888 AEALLRWT
+888 AEALLRWM

-903 PPDVFIPIA
+903 PPDLFIPIA

-925 LRRACACLV
+925 LRRACTYLV
-934 AWSTQPSLRDLSLA
+934 AWSAQTSLCDLSLA
-948 VNVSARQFAQSGFV
+948 VNVSARQFAQVGFV

-967 ALSSTGAVAS
+967 ALSTTGAVAS

-1003 ALGVKVSLD
+1003 AIGVKVSLD

-1038 VDRLPEDR
+1038 VDRLTEDR

-1074 AQRSF
+1074 AQRNF
-1079 LMAQGCDAFQGYLV
+1079 LMAQGCDAFQGYLI

-1100 AFEAMLD
+1100 AFEALLD
-1107 QRMDAR
+1107 EHVYAR
-1113 QVAGG
+1113 QMAGG
-1118 PRAPGGPFPRVGR
+1118 PRQPGSPRTGQRQRSVG
-1131 RHRNAG
+1131 

>member
-1 MGGLTRGFIATV
+1 MGWMVRGLV
-13 FAAAAVTAA
+13 AVLLVSA
-22 VAAAAAFDAAAPA
+22 VVPTGAPDAAPPA
-35 MPSGAAPETI
+35 RI
-45 RVATA
+45 RVAGDSN
-50 RHYPP
+50 YPP
-55 FLFLDGNGRAQGYEA
+55 YMFTDASGRLQGYEV
-70 DMWHLFQA
+70 DMWRLFEEH
-78 RTGIRVEL
+78 TGIRVEL
-86 LPMGWEAA
+86 MPMDWASA
-94 QQAVLSG
+94 QQAVQAG
-101 RADVI
+101 KVDVI
-106 DMIYSTPARE
+106 DLIYRTPSRE
-116 AQYDFSKPYASQ
+116 SLYDFSAPYATL
-128 PVGIYVER
+128 PVGIFVDR
-136 RIRGIRDVAT
+136 RIRGIHDLDS
-146 LRGFPVGVLRGDAC
+146 LRGFPIGVQKGDAC
-160 AERLQSSGLRYL
+160 AEKLRAQGFTDLHEYSRY
-172 QQYDSYEE
+172 QQIVKD
-180 MIEAAVR
+180 AVR
-187 GTLRIFCMDQYPA
+187 GNLRMFCLDEGPA
-200 DYYLYRDDAR
+200 NYFLYREAALD
-210 ERFYRAF
+210 RFYDAF
-217 VLYTGQ
+217 VLYTGELH
-223 PRWAVRKGN
+223 RAVRKGN
-232 LAVLHTVEQ
+232 APVLQAVER
-241 GMASI
+241 GMARI
-246 TPDQRA
+246 TPAERA
-252 RLQARWLEHPAALM
+252 RLHARWLEHPVALVE
-266 PYLHAARIALAITV
+266 YLKVARIGVAVIV

-307 QGNMHALFDASPD
+307 QGNMRALFDASPD

-331 LKCNERATRV
+331 LKCNDRATRV
-341 FGMPPE
+341 FGMPSE

-353 AAQAMDATNTAFAA
+353 AAQAMNAANTAFASA
-367 KSQAMNQA
+367 SRAMNLA
-375 VLSDRERHRA
+375 VLDSRQRQRA
-385 VLPLALPGGS
+385 VLPLALPGGN

-400 VIKVPLY
+400 IIKVPLY

-422 ISDQLQTEERL
+422 ISERLQTEERL
-433 RLWAHGFQHATFAV
+433 RLWAHAFQHATFAV
-447 AIFDARTKRITAA
+447 AMFDARTKRITAA
-460 NPAFARERG
+460 NPTFARERG

-481 ALYPEDLLEER
+481 DLYPEDLREER
-492 RRVRHDMNKLDHA
+492 RRVRHDINRRDHA
-505 MTETEQVTRDGR
+505 ITETEQVTRDGR

-523 DISITH
+523 DISVTH
-529 DADGEAQY
+529 DVDGEAQY
-537 VIVYAQ
+537 VIVYAL
-543 DISDRKRTDSE
+543 DISDRKRTESE
-554 LRLAAVAFQSQAA
+554 LRLAAVSFQSQAA
-567 LVVMD
+567 LMVMD
-572 AGRMIQ
+572 ADRVIQ
-578 RVNGAFTQLT
+578 RVNRAFTQLT

-610 NFYKHLWD
+610 NFYAHLWD
-618 EVRNNGF
+618 QVRSDGF

-636 GQPKVIRTAVS
+636 GQPKVIRTVVS

-652 TGTLTHY
+652 AGTLSHY

-680 FFDPLTDLPNRNF
+680 FFDPLTDLPNRHF
-693 LRGRLQHM
+693 LHGRLQHL
-701 LEGDGAR
+701 LEDGDAR

-740 QRLRHWQDDRFM
+740 QRLRHLQDDRSV
-752 LSRFSGGTFALLAGG
+752 LSRFSGGTFALLAGCG
-767 DADQAGA
+767 GDQAGMA
-774 TPKHA
+774 PTHA
-779 WVSAERLRQ
+779 RTLAERLRQ

-846 PAMHAELVHHEALV
+846 SAMHAELVHHEALV
-860 QDLRRAIVDETFDL
+860 QDLRRAIIDEAFDL
-874 HLQAQVDRAGEVIG
+874 HLQAQVDRGGEVIG

-912 EDNGLIF
+912 EDNGLIL

-925 LRRACACLV
+925 LRRACAYLV

-948 VNVSARQFAQSGFV
+948 VNVSVRQFAQTGFV
-962 DSVRG
+962 ESVRG
-967 ALSSTGAVAS
+967 ALSTTGAIAS
-977 RLKLE
+977 KLKLE
-982 ITETAVLEDFHETAA
+982 ITETTVLEDFHETAA

-1003 ALGVKVSLD
+1003 AIGVKVSLD

-1074 AQRSF
+1074 AQRNF
-1079 LMAQGCDAFQGYLV
+1079 LMAQGCNAFQGYLI
-1093 ARPMPRE
+1093 ARPVPRA
-1100 AFEAMLD
+1100 AFEALL
-1107 QRMDAR
+1107 AR
-1113 QVAGG
+1113 QSD
-1118 PRAPGGPFPRVGR
+1118 PRTDRLQRNVG
-1131 RHRNAG
+1131 

>member
-1 MGGLTRGFIATV
+1 MGWMVRGLV
-13 FAAAAVTAA
+13 AVLLVSA
-22 VAAAAAFDAAAPA
+22 VVPTGAPDAAPPA
-35 MPSGAAPETI
+35 RI
-45 RVATA
+45 RVAGDSN
-50 RHYPP
+50 YPP
-55 FLFLDGNGRAQGYEA
+55 YMFTDASGRLQGYEV
-70 DMWHLFQA
+70 DMWRLFEEH
-78 RTGIRVEL
+78 TGIRVEL
-86 LPMGWEAA
+86 MPMDWASA
-94 QQAVLSG
+94 QQAVQAG
-101 RADVI
+101 KVDVI
-106 DMIYSTPARE
+106 DLIYRTPSRE
-116 AQYDFSKPYASQ
+116 SLYDFSAPYATL
-128 PVGIYVER
+128 PVGIFVDR
-136 RIRGIRDVAT
+136 RIRGIHDLDS
-146 LRGFPVGVLRGDAC
+146 LRGFPIGVQKGDAC
-160 AERLQSSGLRYL
+160 AEKLRAQGFTDLHEYSRY
-172 QQYDSYEE
+172 QQIVKD
-180 MIEAAVR
+180 AVR
-187 GTLRIFCMDQYPA
+187 GNLRMFCMDEGPA
-200 DYYLYRDDAR
+200 NYFLYREAALD
-210 ERFYRAF
+210 RFYDAF
-217 VLYTGQ
+217 VLYTGELH
-223 PRWAVRKGN
+223 RAVRKGN
-232 LAVLHTVEQ
+232 APVLQAVER
-241 GMASI
+241 GMARI
-246 TPDQRA
+246 TPAERA
-252 RLQARWLEHPAALM
+252 RLHARWLEHPVALVA
-266 PYLHAARIALAITV
+266 YLKVARIGVAVIV

-307 QGNMHALFDASPD
+307 QGNMRALFDASPD

-331 LKCNERATRV
+331 LKCNDRATRV
-341 FGMPPE
+341 FGMPSE

-353 AAQAMDATNTAFAA
+353 AAQAMNAANTAFASA
-367 KSQAMNQA
+367 SRAMNLA
-375 VLSDRERHRA
+375 VLDSRQRQRA
-385 VLPLALPGGS
+385 MLPLALPGGS

-400 VIKVPLY
+400 IIKVPLY

-422 ISDQLQTEERL
+422 ISERLQTEERL
-433 RLWAHGFQHATFAV
+433 RLWAHAFQHATFAV
-447 AIFDARTKRITAA
+447 AMFDARTKRITAA
-460 NPAFARERG
+460 NPTFARERG

-481 ALYPEDLLEER
+481 DLYPEDLREER
-492 RRVRHDMNKLDHA
+492 RRVRHDINRRDHA
-505 MTETEQVTRDGR
+505 ITETEQVTRDGR

-523 DISITH
+523 DISVTH
-529 DADGEAQY
+529 DVDGEAQY
-537 VIVYAQ
+537 VIVYAL
-543 DISDRKRTDSE
+543 DISDRKRTESE
-554 LRLAAVAFQSQAA
+554 LRLAAVSFQSQAA
-567 LVVMD
+567 LMVMD
-572 AGRMIQ
+572 ADRVIQ
-578 RVNGAFTQLT
+578 RVNRAFTQLT

-610 NFYKHLWD
+610 NFYAHLWD
-618 EVRNNGF
+618 QVRSDGF

-636 GQPKVIRTAVS
+636 GQPKVIRTVVS

-652 TGTLTHY
+652 AGTLSHY

-680 FFDPLTDLPNRNF
+680 FFDPLTDLPNRHF
-693 LRGRLQHM
+693 LHGRLQHL
-701 LEGDGAR
+701 LEDGDAR

-740 QRLRHWQDDRFM
+740 QRLRHLQDDRSV
-752 LSRFSGGTFALLAGG
+752 LSRFSGGTFALLAGCGG
-767 DADQAGA
+767 DPAGTA
-774 TPKHA
+774 PTHA
-779 WVSAERLRQ
+779 RTLAERLRQ

-846 PAMHAELVHHEALV
+846 SAMHAELVHHEALV
-860 QDLRRAIVDETFDL
+860 QDLRRAIIDEAFDL
-874 HLQAQVDRAGEVIG
+874 HLQAQVDRGGEVIG

-912 EDNGLIF
+912 EDNGLIL

-925 LRRACACLV
+925 LRRACAYLV

-948 VNVSARQFAQSGFV
+948 VNVSVRQFAQTGFV
-962 DSVRG
+962 ESVRG
-967 ALSSTGAVAS
+967 ALSTTGAIAS
-977 RLKLE
+977 KLKLE
-982 ITETAVLEDFHETAA
+982 ITETTVLEDFHETAA

-1003 ALGVKVSLD
+1003 AIGVKVSLD

-1074 AQRSF
+1074 AQRNF
-1079 LMAQGCDAFQGYLV
+1079 LMAQGCNAFQGYLI
-1093 ARPMPRE
+1093 ARPVPRA
-1100 AFEAMLD
+1100 AFEALLAGQSD
-1107 QRMDAR
+1107 PRTDRLQRS
-1113 QVAGG
+1113 
-1118 PRAPGGPFPRVGR
+1118 VG
-1131 RHRNAG
+1131 